1 LPDAGDNDRGLVS
14 LRSVVIV
21 GASLAGLAAAH
32 RLRDLAFDGTI
43 TIVGDEESLPYQR
56 PPLSKQFLTGDYDRP
71 RINLRIQRQDFDWR
85 LGARATRLD
94 VAENRIT
101 LASGEQLAFDGLV
114 IATGAR
120 ARVPSGFEGRDG
132 TYTLRT
138 VEDAIS
144 IRERIA
150 GGARKAVIVGAG
162 FIGCEVAA
170 SLRKLG
176 CDVTIVEMDRLPL
189 QRVLGE
195 RLGEVCRELH
205 QSKGV
210 NLELGVGVDGF
221 VGTDSVEGVRLSDG
235 RIIDAEIVIAGIGV
249 TPNVEWLD
257 GSGLELQNGV
267 VCDAT
272 CTAAENIVAA
282 GDVARSDHPRY
293 GPIRIEHW
301 DNAIGQ
307 GEAAAQTLIAG
318 RKQAAAFDMT
328 PFFWSDQYDSKMQ
341 LVGLPRPGDELRVV
355 EGALDERRFVAVYLR
370 NERIVAAFMFNS
382 MHRVIAYKTMVES
395 NAHLEA
401 KTA

>member
-1 LPDAGDNDRGLVS
+1 MPDAGNHDRGIVS

-32 RLRDLAFDGTI
+32 RLRELAFDGTI

-71 RINLRIQRQDFDWR
+71 RLNLRIQRQDFDWR

-94 VAENRIT
+94 IAGRRIM
-101 LASGEQLAFDGLV
+101 LASGEQIAFDALV

-120 ARVPSGFEGRDG
+120 ARIPSGFEGREG
-132 TYTLRT
+132 AYTLRT
-138 VEDAIS
+138 VEDATS

-150 GGARKAVIVGAG
+150 GGARKAVVVGAG

-195 RLGEVCRELH
+195 RLGEVCRDLH
-205 QSKGV
+205 HSKGV

-221 VGTDSVEGVRLSDG
+221 AGTNAVEGVRLSDG

-272 CTAAENIVAA
+272 CTAAKNIVAA

-293 GPIRIEHW
+293 GLIRIEHW

-307 GEAAAQTLIAG
+307 GEAAAATLIAG
-318 RKQAAAFDMT
+318 HEHAMAFDMT

-355 EGALDERRFVAVYLR
+355 EGALDERRFVAVYER

-382 MHRVIAYKTMVES
+382 MHRVIAYKAMVES
-395 NAHLEA
+395 NARLEA